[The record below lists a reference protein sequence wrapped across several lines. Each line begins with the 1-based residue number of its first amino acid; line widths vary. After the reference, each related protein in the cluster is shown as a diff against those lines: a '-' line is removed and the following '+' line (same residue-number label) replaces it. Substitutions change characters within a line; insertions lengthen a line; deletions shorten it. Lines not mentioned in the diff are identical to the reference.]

1 MIISVA
7 SGKGGTGKTSFATNL
22 ALSIDNVQLLDCDV
36 EEPNS
41 YLFLKPEINKTE
53 NLYILVPSINESLC
67 DNCGKCAKFCEFN
80 AIFVSRDKT
89 FILPEL
95 CHSCGGCKIVC
106 PKGAIKEEP
115 HKTGTIYYGNS
126 NGIEIIYGELEVG
139 DAVASNVVREVKSRM
154 NKNKN
159 VIIDSPPGASCPVI
173 ESVKNSDFSVL
184 VTEPTP
190 FGLHDLKIAISLLRE
205 MKIPFGVVVNR
216 ADIGDKKIYDYCKK
230 EGIDILL
237 EIPFERKIAELYSK
251 GIPFV
256 LEMAE
261 WKEKFQKLFN
271 TIKEKIQK

>member
-53 NLYILVPSINESLC
+53 NLFILVPSINESLC

-80 AIFVSRDKT
+80 AIFVSREKT

-106 PKGAIKEEP
+106 PKGAIKEEL

-216 ADIGDKKIYDYCKK
+216 ADIGDRKIYDYCKK